1 MYMGLTQ
8 FLVYAEPSII
18 NMRVATHCRICLSLS
33 FSLSLISFYIVS
45 YNFQNDVVLEG
56 QHRDS
61 TRKDSREAR
70 SVFWV
75 KKKCG
80 SLLRKDV

>member
-33 FSLSLISFYIVS
+33 FSLPYLFLHSIIQVGFSTSFYSIFLS
-45 YNFQNDVVLEG
+45 LWCFGGVLRCFLG
-56 QHRDS
+56 
-61 TRKDSREAR
+61 
-70 SVFWV
+70 
-75 KKKCG
+75 KKRKCG